1 MGEPFTAAS
10 MVLLITHWR
19 FAASHPVFRHPKITA
34 LHWTTGWPLAL
45 PAPFPFYPFPLPL
58 AVPSGPP
65 DPPLIPF
72 LPLHRQPAVAVTHR
86 DQLPPPEWALH
97 APLPLDISPTFLV
110 PPEPITLDDEHLAA
124 LLCEGGSRVERRRDD
139 LVRQGESPVL
149 QGAASQRWRRRGLL
163 WIVSDDWH
171 GAVGV
176 CWESQGDSGEHKWG
190 G

>member
-10 MVLLITHWR
+10 LVLLITHWR
-19 FAASHPVFRHPKITA
+19 FAASHSAFRQPQISAFHRIA
-34 LHWTTGWPLAL
+34 GRPLAL
-45 PAPFPFYPFPLPL
+45 PAPFPFHSLPLPL

-72 LPLHRQPAVAVTHR
+72 LPLHRQPAVAVTHC

-97 APLPLDISPTFLV
+97 AALPLDISPTFLV
-110 PPEPITLDDEHLAA
+110 PPGPVTLDDEHLAA
-124 LLCEGGSRVERRRDD
+124 LLCEGGGGVERRRND

-149 QGAASQRWRRRGLL
+149 QGAASQRWRIRRL

-176 CWESQGDSGEHKWG
+176 CWESQGDSGELTWWW
-190 G
+190 